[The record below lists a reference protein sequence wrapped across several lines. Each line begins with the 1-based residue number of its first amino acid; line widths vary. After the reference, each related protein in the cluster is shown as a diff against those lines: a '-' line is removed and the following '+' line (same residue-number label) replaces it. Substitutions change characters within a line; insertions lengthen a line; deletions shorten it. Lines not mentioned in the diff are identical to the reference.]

1 MPCYGHR
8 PITSRLFGEETG
20 EAGSD
25 WWAEE
30 GPSIM
35 SCVFRHL
42 ALLRFGSVESFAI
55 SVWSHPPQEE
65 SRGCLRPA
73 CLCGVL
79 SGLQGQEVRKT
90 GEKQPPSLTCHGT
103 CGEPSRYQDT

>member
-1 MPCYGHR
+1 MSRSDQPCLALSVSADAVLWSHPR

-35 SCVFRHL
+35 SCVFCHL
-42 ALLRFGSVESFAI
+42 ALLRF
-55 SVWSHPPQEE
+55 
-65 SRGCLRPA
+65 R
-73 CLCGVL
+73 
-79 SGLQGQEVRKT
+79 
-90 GEKQPPSLTCHGT
+90 
-103 CGEPSRYQDT
+103 